1 MAEKQYIEVRN
12 LSSDTV
18 VYTIPENNIRR
29 VFRKNETKKI
39 TEEELRNVFYQ
50 PGGEVLLK
58 DFLSVRNKDL
68 ALEFGVS
75 QDSYDHEYS

>member
-39 TEEELRNVFYQ
+39 DEEELRNVINQVERFY
-50 PGGEVLLK
+50 
-58 DFLSVRNKDL
+58 
-68 ALEFGVS
+68 
-75 QDSYDHEYS
+75 

>member
-18 VYTIPENNIRR
+18 VYTIPENNIRK

-39 TEEELRNVFYQ
+39 DEEELRNVFYQ
-50 PGGEVLLK
+50 PGGEVLLR
-58 DFLSVRNKDL
+58 DFLSVRDRNL